1 MKTLI
6 LCDRE
11 SLEHHGVD
19 LCARVRM
26 AVREAGSDEDVVVLN
41 GDEIK
46 PCLGCFHCWVRTPG
60 LCITTNDGANTVAG
74 QEIRS
79 DVVIFLSRIVYGGY
93 SYDVK
98 SFLDRSIPNLSP
110 FFEIIDGE
118 MRHKMRYERFPYV
131 IFIGYGPCRPEER
144 ETFIRLAERNA
155 LNMRPPKHFVFT
167 MQNTE
172 EAEATI
178 HALTNVLSRQVSP

>member
-11 SLEHHGVD
+11 SLEHNGFD

-46 PCLGCFHCWVRTPG
+46 PCRGCFHCWVRTPG
-60 LCITTNDGANTVAG
+60 LCIMTNDCVDTVAG

-79 DVVIFLSRIVYGGY
+79 DVVVFLSKIVYGGY

-110 FFEIIDGE
+110 FFEIIDDE
-118 MRHKMRYERFPYV
+118 MRHKMRYKRFPCV
-131 IFIGYGPCRPEER
+131 VSIGYGKCGPQER
-144 ETFIRLAERNA
+144 ETFIRLTERNA
-155 LNMRPPKHFVFT
+155 MNMRPPKHFAFT

-178 HALTNVLSRQVSP
+178 QALKNVLSQQVNQ